1 MEAQERMSESARAMH
16 SMATAPKPQKFMV
29 DFLHETQESFIEV
42 PFCPVDS
49 LVLSSLVYLN
59 LDEYRYGNVHGA
71 ESVPVIDILRFTP
84 LRSML
89 SGGWLEDAEELPDF
103 LRALACSRRYADLS
117 VSLFANETAEI
128 IEKQFCA
135 CTFTVGAKDGALW
148 PTWRSAEPTEPLRA
162 GRKTST

>member
-1 MEAQERMSESARAMH
+1 
-16 SMATAPKPQKFMV
+16 MATAPKPQKFMV
-29 DFLHETQESFIEV
+29 DFLRETQESFIEV

-71 ESVPVIDILRFTP
+71 ECVPVIDILRFTP

-117 VSLFANETAEI
+117 VTCSQT
-128 IEKQFCA
+128 KPP
-135 CTFTVGAKDGALW
+135 KSS
-148 PTWRSAEPTEPLRA
+148 RSSSARA
-162 GRKTST
+162 HSP

>member
-1 MEAQERMSESARAMH
+1 MGPQEKMNESAHAMRAM
-16 SMATAPKPQKFMV
+16 AAAPKPQKFMA
-29 DFLHETQESFIEV
+29 DFLRETQESFVDV

-59 LDEYRYGNVHGA
+59 LDEYRYGDVHGT

-84 LRSML
+84 LQSML

-117 VSLFANETAEI
+117 VCLFANETA
-128 IEKQFCA
+128 
-135 CTFTVGAKDGALW
+135 
-148 PTWRSAEPTEPLRA
+148 
-162 GRKTST
+162 